1 MNRLDL
7 IAGLLGEIGA
17 DANMDRILAQSAL
30 IVLTRI
36 QVTPPAPEPEPEPEP
51 VEEAPAPDSV
61 EETPKKTKKTRKPFD
76 TGKLGALRRAGWS
89 VAKIA
94 DEMGVSEQTVRNHMK
109 KEGIA

>member
-1 MNRLDL
+1 MNRLEL
-7 IAGLLGEIGA
+7 VAGILNEIGMEP
-17 DANMDRILAQSAL
+17 NMDRILAQSAL

-61 EETPKKTKKTRKPFD
+61 EEKPKKTRKPFD
-76 TGKLGALRRAGWS
+76 TGNLGALRRAGWS

>member
-7 IAGLLGEIGA
+7 IAGLLNEIGMEP
-17 DANMDRILAQSAL
+17 NMDRILAQSAL

-36 QVTPPAPEPEPEPEP
+36 QVTPPEPEPEPEP
-51 VEEAPAPDSV
+51 VKEAPAPDPV
-61 EETPKKTKKTRKPFD
+61 EGKPKKTRKPFD